1 MANELASSGT
11 YGLLNPVQL
20 FAGEKEVVTTHDL
33 VAVSQDLAQYQVVA
47 KNADGDLVAH
57 DPDAVT
63 GSPGSEVPAPE
74 SKAVGVLAVAVKTD
88 GTTKQSAPYFVSAFF
103 NHEVLVWDAD
113 LDTLAKRKAAF
124 VGTEIQVG
132 TLYGAA

>member
-1 MANELASSGT
+1 MANELAGSGT
-11 YGLLNPVQL
+11 YGPTNPVQL

-33 VAVSQDLAQYQVVA
+33 VAVSQDLVQYQVVA
-47 KNADGDLVAH
+47 KNAAGDIVAH

-63 GSPGSEVPAPE
+63 GEVGSEVPAPQ
-74 SKAVGVLAVAVKTD
+74 SKAVGVMAVAVKTSATD
-88 GTTKQSAPYFVSAFF
+88 KQSAPYFVSAFF
-103 NHEVLVWDAD
+103 NHEVLVWDASI
-113 LDTLAKRKAAF
+113 DTLAKRKAAF